1 MDMDFTVLILRK
13 EYKNVS
19 VKFAT
24 LLWLAKF
31 YIRDTFIG
39 KRLPQWLSVKNLPA
53 SGGDMGSVSGLGW
66 QPTHSCILA
75 WEMSRTEGPG
85 GLWSTD
91 SQELDV
97 T

>member
-1 MDMDFTVLILRK
+1 MDMDFTELTLQK

-31 YIRDTFIG
+31 YTRDTFIG
-39 KRLPQWLSVKNLPA
+39 KRLPWWLSVKNLLA
-53 SGGDMGSVSGLGW
+53 NAGDTGSVSGLGW

-75 WEMSRTEGPG
+75 WEMSWTEGPG
-85 GLWSTD
+85 GLWSMG
-91 SQELDV
+91 SQKSLI
-97 T
+97 